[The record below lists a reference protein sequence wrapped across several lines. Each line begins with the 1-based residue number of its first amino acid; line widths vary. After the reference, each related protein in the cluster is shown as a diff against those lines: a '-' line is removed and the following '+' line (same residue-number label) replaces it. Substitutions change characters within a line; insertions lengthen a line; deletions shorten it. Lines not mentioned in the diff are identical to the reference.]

1 MVEETALEGFLTY
14 CKLKGYRSPTD
25 DNYGWARL
33 TQVIANFFGGTLS
46 VGVDICDNLDCTNGD
61 NGVYLIKDWII
72 VERGFYHNGYEQTEY
87 NLKEFVEEIN
97 KLQPT
102 SEHLAPQKHSY
113 FITVL
118 NKLFTVSFSSIL
130 FLQCLQ
136 IITSHRL
143 YILLSPLFDC

>member
-1 MVEETALEGFLTY
+1 MGNRAVITAFNDKFENNYDKNGIGIYLHWNGGRDSIEGFLTY

-87 NLKEFVEEIN
+87 NLKEFVEEVN

-102 SEHLAPQKHSY
+102 SEQLTQEQIDNY
-113 FITVL
+113 F
-118 NKLFTVSFSSIL
+118 KKKE
-130 FLQCLQ
+130 
-136 IITSHRL
+136 
-143 YILLSPLFDC
+143 

>member
-1 MVEETALEGFLTY
+1 MGNRAVITAFNDKFENNYDKNGIGIYLHWNGGRDSIEGFLTY

-33 TQVIANFFGGTLS
+33 TQVIANFFGGTSS

-61 NGVYLIKDWII
+61 NGVYLIKDWSI
-72 VERGFYHNGYEQTEY
+72 VGRAFYHNGYEQTEY

-102 SEHLAPQKHSY
+102 SEQLTQEQIDNY
-113 FITVL
+113 F
-118 NKLFTVSFSSIL
+118 KKKE
-130 FLQCLQ
+130 
-136 IITSHRL
+136 
-143 YILLSPLFDC
+143 

>member
-1 MVEETALEGFLTY
+1 MGNRAVITAFNDKFENNYDKNGIGIYLHWNGGRDSIEGFLTY

-102 SEHLAPQKHSY
+102 SEQLTQEQIDNY
-113 FITVL
+113 F
-118 NKLFTVSFSSIL
+118 KKKE
-130 FLQCLQ
+130 
-136 IITSHRL
+136 
-143 YILLSPLFDC
+143 